1 MMDNFE
7 KLVELLEKY
16 FDVNIDRP
24 SIGMLARLFKEV
36 RINKYDNLIYL
47 GSENSN
53 IYFVVSGILRDYY
66 IDSDGKD
73 RTRFFIS
80 EGSMCGEDSLFIGS
94 SSFTCTQ
101 ALEDCV
107 LLTITG
113 EDFRYIISKYEQF
126 KDMWVK
132 ALEGALAYK
141 IKRENSLLMKNAAQR
156 YMDFL
161 VDYPELEKRIRQKYI
176 ASYLGITPVSL
187 SRCLL
192 YTSPSPR
199 DRTRSRMPSSA

>member
-187 SRCLL
+187 SRLRKTL
-192 YTSPSPR
+192 QKNGGAVTK
-199 DRTRSRMPSSA
+199 